1 MTSNGPVGV
10 SGESVN
16 PLPSTV
22 APQVTPDTS
31 IPSDG
36 NKRTNSSSGRKERRR
51 SIYKFPAYDFKVALE
66 IAGKVEDNGGGTLSE
81 ETLAVSLGLSRSSS
95 GFRLKILA
103 ARNFNLLVKRGASLS
118 TTSIAKAILKP
129 TSEEDANRG
138 YQDSFLSIQ
147 LFKAV
152 AERYRDQRL
161 PDSQTLR
168 NVLEREFHVD
178 PKRVQQAERVL
189 IDSARFTHL
198 LEHRNDGT
206 YLNTSEGEQSSDFE
220 PEADT
225 DFVPQWTG
233 ANAAPLITGDRNPR
247 PPQNYALE
255 NTWTFSL
262 EEIGQLNHEDFEVVW
277 HALGIVVKAR
287 SARLKST
294 QESRALESASAM
306 ALRTL
311 RLSAPQSPYPCP
323 PAHRL
328 SKDNTLVSHV
338 SIGPQEGRRHPPPC
352 LRNLPRTAAS
362 ALA

>member
-1 MTSNGPVGV
+1 MTSNGPGGV

-22 APQVTPDTS
+22 APEATPDTS
-31 IPSDG
+31 IPSDA
-36 NKRTNSSSGRKERRR
+36 NKRANSSSGRKERRR

-81 ETLAVSLGLSRSSS
+81 ETLAVSLGLSKSSS

-118 TTSIAKAILKP
+118 TTPIAKAILKP
-129 TSEEDANRG
+129 TSDEDANRG

-206 YLNTSEGEQSSDFE
+206 YLNISGQETPGDLES
-220 PEADT
+220 EADA
-225 DFVPQWTG
+225 DYVPQWTG
-233 ANAAPLITGDRNPR
+233 ESAAPISTGDRNSR
-247 PPQNYALE
+247 PPQNNALE

-262 EEIGQLNHEDFEVVW
+262 EEIGQLSHEDFEVVW

-287 SARLKST
+287 SARLKSN
-294 QESRALESASAM
+294 LESESWN
-306 ALRTL
+306 
-311 RLSAPQSPYPCP
+311 QP
-323 PAHRL
+323 PL
-328 SKDNTLVSHV
+328 
-338 SIGPQEGRRHPPPC
+338 
-352 LRNLPRTAAS
+352 
-362 ALA
+362 

>member
-1 MTSNGPVGV
+1 MTSNEPVGV
-10 SGESVN
+10 SDESVN
-16 PLPSTV
+16 PLPGTV
-22 APQVTPDTS
+22 APQATPDAS
-31 IPSDG
+31 VPSDG
-36 NKRTNSSSGRKERRR
+36 NRRTNSSSGRKERRR

-103 ARNFNLLVKRGASLS
+103 ARNFNLLVKRGSSLS

-129 TSEEDANRG
+129 TSDEDANRG

-189 IDSARFTHL
+189 IDSARFTRL

-206 YLNTSEGEQSSDFE
+206 YLNISERENSGEFE
-220 PEADT
+220 PEMDADYGA
-225 DFVPQWTG
+225 QWTG
-233 ANAAPLITGDRNPR
+233 PIPADVNSGDRNSR
-247 PPQNYALE
+247 APQNPTLE

-262 EEIGQLNHEDFEVVW
+262 EEIGQLSHEDFEVVW

-287 SARLKST
+287 SARLN
-294 QESRALESASAM
+294 
-306 ALRTL
+306 
-311 RLSAPQSPYPCP
+311 SAPESE
-323 PAHRL
+323 
-328 SKDNTLVSHV
+328 S
-338 SIGPQEGRRHPPPC
+338 
-352 LRNLPRTAAS
+352 
-362 ALA
+362 